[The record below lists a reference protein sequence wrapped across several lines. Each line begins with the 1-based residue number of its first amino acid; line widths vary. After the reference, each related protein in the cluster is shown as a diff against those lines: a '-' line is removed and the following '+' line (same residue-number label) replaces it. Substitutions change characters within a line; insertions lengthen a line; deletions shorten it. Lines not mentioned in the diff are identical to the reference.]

1 MPESINVT
9 EFRTWQAQQ
18 PVQFDLVDGRP
29 ARLPENAQAA
39 SRVARVRLLAGRI
52 LTDGAA
58 VAAWLGSPQAV
69 LGGLEPEALAADGEE
84 GCELVMRELVAM
96 GRKQEA
102 AGG

>member
-1 MPESINVT
+1 MATIEA

-39 SRVARVRLLAGRI
+39 SRLARVRLLAARI
-52 LTDGAA
+52 LTDRAA
-58 VAAWLGSPQAV
+58 AAAWLGSPQAA

>member
-1 MPESINVT
+1 MPVATIDP

-18 PVQFDLVDGRP
+18 PVQFDLLDGRP

-39 SRVARVRLLAGRI
+39 SRMARVRLFAGRV
-52 LTDGAA
+52 LTEEAA
-58 VAAWLGSPQAV
+58 AAAWLGSPQAA
-69 LGGLEPEALAADGEE
+69 LGGLEPGALAADGEE